1 MERAAY
7 EEMHALEDHHWWF
20 RGKRRM
26 VAPLLEQALGGGE
39 GKVLLDVGC
48 GTGGNLAFVER
59 RFPGLATCGLDVDAG
74 ALRYC
79 RERGPH
85 ARLIQGEGGRLP
97 FGDTSLSCVL
107 ALDVIEHVDDDRAL
121 LAEFRRVLEPG
132 GVLVASVPA
141 YPSLWSEH
149 DEALHHKRRY
159 KHGEL
164 QRLLVEAG
172 FVVERSQG
180 FNFLLLPPIALVRWW
195 SSRRPRRVHRGDEPG
210 TDFFELPRPLNAL
223 LTGLFAVEEWI
234 TRVVRVPFGVSL
246 MVRAQRG

>member
-7 EEMHALEDHHWWF
+7 EEMHALEDRHWWF

-26 VAPLLEQALGGGE
+26 VAPLIREALDRVDGE
-39 GKVLLDVGC
+39 GAVLLDVGC
-48 GTGGNLAFVER
+48 GTGANLALVER
-59 RFPGLATCGLDVDAG
+59 RFPGVAACGLDLDAG
-74 ALRYC
+74 ALRFC
-79 RERGPH
+79 SERGPR
-85 ARLIQGEGGRLP
+85 ARLVQGEGGRLP
-97 FGDTSLSCVL
+97 FQDASLACVL

-121 LAEFRRVLEPG
+121 LAELRRVLRPG

-141 YPSLWSEH
+141 YPSLWSAH

-159 KHGEL
+159 KRGEL
-164 QRLLVEAG
+164 QRLLTDAG

-195 SSRRPRRVHRGDEPG
+195 KSRRPHAVDGAG

-223 LTGLFAVEEWI
+223 LAGLFAVEEWI

-246 MVRAQRG
+246 MVRAQK